1 MKSISF
7 SRSTRDQNSLASAC
21 QREKKKIGCSQGS
34 NFSILEH
41 EIATACATVHSATH
55 FLSVKQ
61 FYVSVAINYLADA
74 LAVQTLMF
82 NFTKEL

>member
-1 MKSISF
+1 VP
-7 SRSTRDQNSLASAC
+7 A
-21 QREKKKIGCSQGS
+21 REKKKIGCSQGS

-61 FYVSVAINYLADA
+61 FYVSVAINYLADGFA
-74 LAVQTLMF
+74 MQTHMF
-82 NFTKEL
+82 NLTKIVTKKILRTTISLIETS